1 MLRVA
6 LFGASN
12 LHADQTWLVQPL
24 PELLGPLYDY
34 AKQFKLALQAEL
46 NAPAVPAGSATLLS
60 FARSLDAQ
68 IADIADRTFF
78 SSLCFIAQISSE
90 WRAPPRWTPPAS
102 RPPRA
107 ATPRSPR

>member
-12 LHADQTWLVQPL
+12 LHADQTSLVQPL

-78 SSLCFIAQISSE
+78 FSSLLSQISSE

-107 ATPRSPR
+107 ASPRSPR

>member
-12 LHADQTWLVQPL
+12 LHADQTSLVQPL

-78 SSLCFIAQISSE
+78 LFGFLSQISSE